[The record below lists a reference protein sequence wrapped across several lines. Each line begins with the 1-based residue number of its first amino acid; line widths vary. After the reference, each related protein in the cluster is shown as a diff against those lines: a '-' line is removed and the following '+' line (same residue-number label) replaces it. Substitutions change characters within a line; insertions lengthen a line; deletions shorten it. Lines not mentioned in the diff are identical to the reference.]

1 MAKRKPTARRGQG
14 QRKPRTPEQFFAQPS
29 RRQATAMKAAH
40 VLTAMRKDQLSL
52 RRAAREEGI
61 APATVLRHAGKA
73 LCKTSQGTYRARKSD
88 RLLRVLIL
96 PTPAGLAEI
105 ATLDSRAATITGEYW
120 NAVDRFLET
129 GGETE
134 LAQFRGVTITDAQ
147 GNAVPMLTDPDEL
160 ERLGAAGILSFQS
173 MYARAS

>member
-14 QRKPRTPEQFFAQPS
+14 KRKPRTPAQFFAQPP

-40 VLTAMRKDQLSL
+40 VLAAMRKDRISL

-61 APATVLRHAGKA
+61 APATVLRHAGNA
-73 LCKTSQGTYRARKSD
+73 LRKTAEGTYKARKSD

-96 PTPAGLAEI
+96 PTPNGLAEI
-105 ATLDSRAATITGEYW
+105 ATLDSRAATIAGEYW
-120 NAVDRFLET
+120 NAVNDFLET
-129 GGETE
+129 GDETE
-134 LAQFRGVTITDAQ
+134 LARFRGVTITDAQ
-147 GNAVPMLTDPDEL
+147 GNTVPLLTDADEL